1 MSQQI
6 PLFRLIAQSASLAQ
20 RQDGNSLIE
29 TALVLPVLLLL
40 LAGAVD
46 IGRGFRAAM
55 IVNAA
60 ARTGTA
66 YGIHYP
72 TDVAGMKL
80 AAQTDASTLITVK
93 PVATYGCEC
102 SDGTSAIASCS
113 SEPTCSSSMN
123 SVYYVEL
130 DTSSTYTPLLPWPG
144 ISTTIP
150 LTAKVRLRASR

>member
-1 MSQQI
+1 MSQQ
-6 PLFRLIAQSASLAQ
+6 PPSFRLIAQSASFAR

-55 IVNAA
+55 IVNSA
-60 ARTGTA
+60 ARTGAA

-72 TDVAGMKL
+72 TDIAGMAL
-80 AAQTDASTLITVK
+80 AAQTDTSTVVTVK
-93 PVATYGCEC
+93 PIAMYGCEC
-102 SDGTSAIASCS
+102 ADGSSAVASCS

-130 DTSSTYTPLLPWPG
+130 DTSATYTPMLPWHG
-144 ISTTIP
+144 ISTSIP